1 MSTLSFNCS
10 HCGQHFDAPR
20 AMAGQ
25 STECPNCKQAVIVP
39 RTSSQKK
46 AGPNAWGIAA
56 FILGLLAFLIAS
68 YAALKNPTKVILSE
82 ENSDSSGLFEQAIQK
97 VETRLQEIDK
107 KTIALER
114 ELEKKTDRGGV
125 DFDAE
130 ITRLRGEVDEL
141 KTQAGSDKLLKI
153 MGEVAYL
160 TPGAEGYSALRYD
173 LGTLTVSINDVTE
186 FANGSKVTLKFGNPL
201 SSNINGLK
209 LTIDYGEVDAA
220 GTPLN
225 DSAKTKE
232 LTFTDSLKGG
242 AWTRVPV
249 VLEGFPASKLGF
261 VRIRDVS
268 HTGIELTTGR

>member
-1 MSTLSFNCS
+1 
-10 HCGQHFDAPR
+10 
-20 AMAGQ
+20 MAGQ
-25 STECPNCKQAVIVP
+25 STECPNCKQTVIVP

-46 AGPNAWGIAA
+46 AGPNAWGVAA

-68 YAALKNPTKVILSE
+68 YAALKTSTKVILTE
-82 ENSDSSGLFEQAIQK
+82 ENSDSSGLFEQAIQQ

-114 ELEKKTDRGGV
+114 ELENKTDRGGI
-125 DFDAE
+125 DYDAE

-141 KTQAGSDKLLKI
+141 KKQAGMDKLLKMI
-153 MGEVAYL
+153 GEIAYL

-173 LGTLTVSINDVTE
+173 LGTLTVSIEDVAD
-186 FANGSKVTLKFGNPL
+186 FANGSKVTLNFGNPL
-201 SSNINGLK
+201 SSTINGLK
-209 LTIDYGEVDAA
+209 LTIDYGEVDAN
-220 GTPLN
+220 GKTLN

-232 LTFTDSLKGG
+232 LTFTDSLRGG

-249 VLEGFPASKLGF
+249 VLDGLPASKLGF

-268 HTGIELTTGR
+268 HTGISLSTAR